1 MSKKGY
7 SKEEREQVGRDL
19 LAVGLEM
26 LSQRG
31 LKGTTLQDILQAVGI
46 SKPFFYGNYYTS
58 LAELVI
64 HIINYEITLLLRE
77 VQQSVENQD
86 MSLEEIIHY
95 FLDMVTHSRQH
106 HFFVMTQEEEMW
118 VYKHLSPEEFETYQQ
133 GQARFYE
140 QVLALWQIP
149 QDKCTPKEL
158 GNLIL
163 SVYPGSTTRR
173 PGRSRSSSRRNWS
186 GRLRPRQ
193 PPFPVIW
200 PPWPTQTNNSTRRIV
215 QTMRRFSMHGDL
227 LFSRCSGIIF
237 FKYYYHCNRN

>member
-1 MSKKGY
+1 
-7 SKEEREQVGRDL
+7 
-19 LAVGLEM
+19 M

-46 SKPFFYGNYYTS
+46 SKPFYYGNYYTS

-77 VQQSVENQD
+77 VQQSAENQD
-86 MSLEEIIHY
+86 MGLEETIHH

-118 VYKHLSPEEFETYQQ
+118 VYKHLSPEDFETYQQ

-149 QDKCTPKEL
+149 QEKCTPKEL

-163 SVYPGSTTRR
+163 SVILIYNSAA
-173 PGRSRSSSRRNWS
+173 RSLPFFFTEELERTAQAQATALSRYLAS
-186 GRLRPRQ
+186 LAD
-193 PPFPVIW
+193 
-200 PPWPTQTNNSTRRIV
+200 T
-215 QTMRRFSMHGDL
+215 DA
-227 LFSRCSGIIF
+227 
-237 FKYYYHCNRN
+237 

>member
-1 MSKKGY
+1 MRRRLLCVCVSQGGQIPGKGGCLGLGCPLQFLRE
-7 SKEEREQVGRDL
+7 KEREQVGRDL
-19 LAVGLEM
+19 LEVGLEM

-77 VQQSVENQD
+77 VQQSAENQD
-86 MSLEEIIHY
+86 MGLEETIHH

-118 VYKHLSPEEFETYQQ
+118 VYKHLSPEDFETYQQ

-149 QDKCTPKEL
+149 QEKCL
-158 GNLIL
+158 SLIH
-163 SVYPGSTTRR
+163 
-173 PGRSRSSSRRNWS
+173 
-186 GRLRPRQ
+186 
-193 PPFPVIW
+193 I
-200 PPWPTQTNNSTRRIV
+200 
-215 QTMRRFSMHGDL
+215 
-227 LFSRCSGIIF
+227 
-237 FKYYYHCNRN
+237 

>member
-7 SKEEREQVGRDL
+7 TKVEREQVGRDL
-19 LAVGLEM
+19 LTVGLEM

-64 HIINYEITLLLRE
+64 HIIDYEISLLLRE
-77 VQQSVENQD
+77 VQNTAGNKG
-86 MSLEEIIHY
+86 MSLEETIYH
-95 FLDMVTHSRQH
+95 FLDMVVHSRQH

-118 VYKHLSPEEFETYQQ
+118 VYKHLSPVEFEVYQQ

-149 QDKCTPKEL
+149 QEKCSPKEL

-163 SVYPGSTTRR
+163 SVVLIYNSAA
-173 PGRSRSSSRRNWS
+173 RSLPFFFLEELEQTAHAQATALSRYLAS
-186 GRLRPRQ
+186 LA
-193 PPFPVIW
+193 
-200 PPWPTQTNNSTRRIV
+200 
-215 QTMRRFSMHGDL
+215 DAD
-227 LFSRCSGIIF
+227 
-237 FKYYYHCNRN
+237 K